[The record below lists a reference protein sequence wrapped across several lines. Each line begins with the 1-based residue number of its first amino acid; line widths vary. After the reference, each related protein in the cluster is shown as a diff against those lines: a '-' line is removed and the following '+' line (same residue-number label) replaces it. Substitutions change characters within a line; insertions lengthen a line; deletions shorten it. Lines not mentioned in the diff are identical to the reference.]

1 MVAGT
6 NPIDATASDKL
17 LIKIDVVNLSKKGD
31 GPDLVSIK
39 EVLKIVP
46 SFFKAGKYVD
56 STNYVDR
63 SNLGSVRR
71 PATDHRPH
79 RPVYSQGEFSL
90 CFKDN
95 HAPSL

>member
-6 NPIDATASDKL
+6 NPIDATPSDKR
-17 LIKIDVVNLSKKGD
+17 LIKIDVVNLSKKFD
-31 GPDLVSIK
+31 APDLVLIN
-39 EVLKIVP
+39 EVLKAVP

-56 STNYVDR
+56 STNYVDW
-63 SNLGSVRR
+63 SNLGYLRR
-71 PATDHRPH
+71 PALDNRPH